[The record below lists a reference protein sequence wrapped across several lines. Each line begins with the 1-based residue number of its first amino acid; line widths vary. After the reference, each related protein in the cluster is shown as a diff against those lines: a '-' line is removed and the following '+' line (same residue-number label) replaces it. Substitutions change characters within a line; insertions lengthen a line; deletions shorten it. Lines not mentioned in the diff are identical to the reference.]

1 MGSLLGIS
9 LRLTRFLNGIA
20 GVALVFMMLL
30 TVADVILRTFGRPI
44 TGTYEMVG
52 FSGAV
57 VIGFALPFTS
67 WIRGHVYMEFLIQR
81 LPKQV
86 RDRMNLFTRGIGII
100 LFALI
105 AYNLMVVG
113 IDLQKSGEVSPT
125 LRFPFYPVV
134 YGVGI
139 CFFIEC
145 LVLFCDILKIRG
157 DKYE

>member
-9 LRLTRFLNGIA
+9 LRLSRFLYGIA

-30 TVADVILRTFGRPI
+30 TVVDVILRTFGRPI
-44 TGTYEMVG
+44 TGTYEMVA

-86 RDRMNLFTRGIGII
+86 RDRMNLFTRVTGII

-157 DKYE
+157 GKYE

>member
-1 MGSLLGIS
+1 MGSLLGIG
-9 LRLTRFLNGIA
+9 LRLSRFLNGIA

-44 TGTYEMVG
+44 TGTYEMVA
-52 FSGAV
+52 FAGAV

-67 WIRGHVYMEFLIQR
+67 WIRGHVYMEFLIQKLSR
-81 LPKQV
+81 QV
-86 RDRMNLFTRGIGII
+86 RDRMNLFTRLIGII

-105 AYNLMVVG
+105 AYNLMIVG

-145 LVLFCDILKIRG
+145 LVLFCDILKISGG
-157 DKYE
+157 DYE

>member
-1 MGSLLGIS
+1 MQGLLGIG
-9 LRLTRFLNGIA
+9 LRLSQFLNGIA
-20 GVALVFMMLL
+20 GVTLVFMMLL
-30 TVADVILRTFGRPI
+30 TVMDVIMRIFGRPI

-81 LPKQV
+81 LSKQA
-86 RDRMNLFTRGIGII
+86 RDRLNLFTRLIGII

-105 AYNLMVVG
+105 AYNLMIVG
-113 IDLQKSGEVSPT
+113 IDFQKSGEVSPT

-145 LVLFCDILKIRG
+145 LVLFCDILKISG
-157 DKYE
+157 GHYE

>member
-1 MGSLLGIS
+1 MQGLLGIG
-9 LRLTRFLNGIA
+9 LRLSRFLYGIA
-20 GVALVFMMLL
+20 GVTLVLMMLL
-30 TVADVILRTFGRPI
+30 TVADVILRILGRPI

-86 RDRMNLFTRGIGII
+86 RDGMNLFTRVIGII
-100 LFALI
+100 LFVLI
-105 AYNLMVVG
+105 AYNLMIVG

-134 YGVGI
+134 YGLGI

-157 DKYE
+157 GKYE

>member
-1 MGSLLGIS
+1 
-9 LRLTRFLNGIA
+9 
-20 GVALVFMMLL
+20 MLL
-30 TVADVILRTFGRPI
+30 TVVDVIMRIFGRPI

-81 LPKQV
+81 LSKQV
-86 RDRMNLFTRGIGII
+86 RDRMNLFTRLIGII

-105 AYNLMVVG
+105 AYNLMIVG

-145 LVLFCDILKIRG
+145 LVLFCDILKISG
-157 DKYE
+157 GHYE

>member
-1 MGSLLGIS
+1 
-9 LRLTRFLNGIA
+9 
-20 GVALVFMMLL
+20 
-30 TVADVILRTFGRPI
+30 
-44 TGTYEMVG
+44 MVG

>member
-1 MGSLLGIS
+1 MQGLLGIS
-9 LRLTRFLNGIA
+9 LRLSRFLYGIA
-20 GVALVFMMLL
+20 GITLVFMMLL
-30 TVADVILRTFGRPI
+30 TVVDVILRIFGRPI

-81 LPKQV
+81 LSKHV
-86 RDRMNLFTRGIGII
+86 RNRMNLFTRVIGII
-100 LFALI
+100 LFVLI
-105 AYNLMVVG
+105 AYNLIIVG

-157 DKYE
+157 NQYE

>member
-1 MGSLLGIS
+1 MQSLLGIG
-9 LRLTRFLNGIA
+9 LRLSRFLYGVA
-20 GVALVFMMLL
+20 GVTLVFMMLL
-30 TVADVILRTFGRPI
+30 TVVDVIMRIFGRPI

-81 LPKQV
+81 LSKQV
-86 RDRMNLFTRGIGII
+86 RDRMNLFTRLIGII

-105 AYNLMVVG
+105 AYNLMIVG

-145 LVLFCDILKIRG
+145 LVLFCDILKISG
-157 DKYE
+157 GHYE

>member
-9 LRLTRFLNGIA
+9 LRLSRFLYGIA

-30 TVADVILRTFGRPI
+30 TVVDVILRTFGRPI

-81 LPKQV
+81 FPKQV
-86 RDRMNLFTRGIGII
+86 RDRMNLFTRVIGII

-105 AYNLMVVG
+105 AYNLMIVG

-157 DKYE
+157 GKYE

>member
-1 MGSLLGIS
+1 MGSLLGIG
-9 LRLTRFLNGIA
+9 LRLSRFLYGVA
-20 GVALVFMMLL
+20 GVTLVFMMLL
-30 TVADVILRTFGRPI
+30 TVVDVILRIFGRPI

-81 LPKQV
+81 LSKQV
-86 RDRMNLFTRGIGII
+86 RDRMNLFTRVIGII

-105 AYNLMVVG
+105 AYNLIIVG
-113 IDLQKSGEVSPT
+113 IDIQKSGEVSPT

>member
-1 MGSLLGIS
+1 MANLLGIG
-9 LRLTRFLNGIA
+9 LRVSRFLYGVA
-20 GVALVFMMLL
+20 GVTLVFMMLL
-30 TVADVILRTFGRPI
+30 TVVDVILRIFGRPI

-81 LPKQV
+81 FPKHV
-86 RDRMNLFTRGIGII
+86 RDRMNLSTRVVGII
-100 LFALI
+100 LFLLI
-105 AYNLMVVG
+105 AYNLIIVG

-157 DKYE
+157 DQYE